1 MRQASSPRLNPA
13 YQKAYAALYGRE
25 SDKHSGFR
33 RDQLPD
39 PKDYYRQQFGA
50 LPTRSEWLTARC
62 PFHED
67 HRPSLSINLV
77 HGGFCCH
84 AGGASGRDVLDFHMR
99 LNGMDFITAAKDLGV
114 WEDSHD

>member
-13 YQKAYAALYGRE
+13 YQKAYAALYGCE

-50 LPTRSEWLTARC
+50 LPTRNDWLTACC

-67 HRPSLSINLV
+67 HRPSLSVNLV

-84 AGGASGRDVLDFHMR
+84 ACGMRGRDVLDFHR
-99 LNGMDFITAAKDLGV
+99 CLTGLDFVAAAKALGA
-114 WEDSHD
+114 WEGS